1 MILNVENVE
10 IMCYY
15 KIDPGGCPTCGYDT
29 EIGNPT
35 LVELYMS
42 NNIDDLVNYC
52 MSTSEVNDAYM
63 VCAYH
68 NTALKKSKCKS

>member
-15 KIDPGGCPTCGYDT
+15 KIDPGGCQTCGYDI

-35 LVELYMS
+35 DVELYIS
-42 NNIDDLVNYC
+42 NNIDDLVKYC
-52 MSTSEVNDAYM
+52 MSINDVNDAYI
-63 VCAYH
+63 VCVSQSSF
-68 NTALKKSKCKS
+68 TEE